1 MARFILVLLALLG
14 MAHPAAAQA
23 PSHVIPFE
31 LYDNRI
37 YLDVAGPGFAH
48 RRFLLDTGA
57 QLTHYTAELV
67 AEAGLRTSGR
77 VGITGTG
84 SGRIRGRYVA
94 PATLRIGTLALPVG
108 RGISA
113 PAELLFGPVF
123 SGTGRRFEGV
133 IGYDL
138 FAAFAV
144 EIDYGARLL
153 RLYPRGRA
161 PAAGDPIA
169 IRLIDRKP
177 YLQASLALGG
187 AAVPALLHL
196 DTGFGGALGLN
207 GRFVAQNDLV
217 ARVGPTLAAVTRGVG
232 GATEARLAR
241 IDALRFGPIVVARP
255 IVSLALAQG
264 AGVRAESAG
273 RIGGELLRRYRV
285 TIDYAGRVVRLA
297 PGAAAEARF
306 EADMS
311 GIAFLLAPDGGFA
324 AASVAPG
331 SAAAEAGVREGDRLL
346 ALDGRPA
353 AEMTLEAVR
362 AALREDG
369 ARRRLL
375 LLREG
380 REVEAVL
387 RLRRGL

>member
-1 MARFILVLLALLG
+1 MPRLLIVLLVLLAG
-14 MAHPAAAQA
+14 AFPARAQA
-23 PSHVIPFE
+23 PAHVIPFE

-37 YLDVAGPGFAH
+37 YLDVGGPGFAH
-48 RRFLLDTGA
+48 RSFLLDTGA

-84 SGRIRGRYVA
+84 AGRVRGAYVA
-94 PATLRIGTLALPVG
+94 PAALRIGTLTLPVG

-133 IGYDL
+133 VGYDL
-138 FAAFAV
+138 FAAYAV
-144 EIDYGARLL
+144 EIDYAARLL
-153 RLYPRGRA
+153 RLYPRRGA
-161 PAAGDPIA
+161 PAAGDPVP

-177 YLQASLALGG
+177 YVEASLTFGG
-187 AAVPALLHL
+187 ATVPALLHL
-196 DTGFGGALGLN
+196 DTGFGGTLSLN
-207 GRFVAQNDLV
+207 GRFVAQQNLL
-217 ARVGPTLAAVTRGVG
+217 ARVGPTLAAVMRGVG
-232 GATEARLAR
+232 GAAEARLAR
-241 IDALRFGPIVVARP
+241 IDRLVFGPVVAERP
-255 IVSLALAQG
+255 IVSLSLIQG

-285 TIDYAGRVVRLA
+285 TIDYAARTVRFV
-297 PGAAAEARF
+297 PGAGVEAPF

-311 GIAFLLAPDGGFA
+311 GLALLQA
-324 AASVAPG
+324 AEGLVVAG
-331 SAAAEAGVREGDRLL
+331 VAEGTAAAEAGVRAGDRLL

-353 AEMTLEAVR
+353 AAMTLEAVR

-369 ARRRLL
+369 AGRRLL
-375 LLREG
+375 LLRDG
-380 REVEAVL
+380 REVEALL
-387 RLRRGL
+387 RLRRRI